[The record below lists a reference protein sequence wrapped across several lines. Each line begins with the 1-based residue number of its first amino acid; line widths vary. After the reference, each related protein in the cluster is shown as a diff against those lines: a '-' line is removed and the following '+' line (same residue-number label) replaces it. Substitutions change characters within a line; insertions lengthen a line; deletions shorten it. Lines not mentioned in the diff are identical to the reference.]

1 MAFKLKLKD
10 FDYKQFFLQRG
21 EWIGLGVV
29 LLIVVPVL
37 LGGIMK
43 IYGAGTAK
51 GNADEMQ
58 KVTAKAEDDIRKS
71 PVPADADKPPQEFFS
86 TMQLTKVDPSPYYPT
101 QPFYVASEMED
112 TRRRKPEILTPR
124 EFDVVALL
132 GAIPGAIIN
141 KGPDGKPQVMV
152 LHAKDT
158 TNPMTKRFQALGQR
172 PGAFSFGG
180 GGGGDAGGGRPGRGG
195 GGFGAPGMGG
205 AFGGGGF
212 GAFNRFNPRGRG
224 APTNVMEFLDL
235 DKVSDSTHLALDLY
249 PVRMVVVSAS
259 FPLKEQLA
267 EFRRALRRRSL
278 GELASMISSGD
289 AIWAFRPPEIERRKF
304 DRSGKDSGW
313 EKVGD
318 QIVKSMS
325 EYLARAAE
333 IAPEDA
339 AMLRNDGV
347 INNGLVMARPVLARG
362 EYPRV
367 TIPNLMRGVANVDR
381 FRGESRRPVL
391 SFKSKQL
398 QNVGFVDPFNPTQP
412 IGTADEKEE
421 KKDSATAEKK
431 DEEANP
437 DEGDELSVPDFALVR
452 FIDTTVEP
460 GYKYQYRI
468 KIKMR
473 NPNYH
478 KHNLAYP
485 DVGAAEDIVAPD
497 WTMTPTVVVP
507 NETEWFAMDD
517 KPDKDKMMVQIHRWI
532 DSTLLNPEDQNT
544 LKPIG
549 DWTIW
554 EKAPAH
560 RGEYIGRYDKAE
572 LPEWKI
578 DKEGFELAVNTK
590 ANSRY
595 IAVDFSARPRP
606 NSDEDPALLLDYSGN
621 RATPVYPGSKKI
633 VEDVPVEALVLTS
646 DGRLVVR
653 GQQDDFNN
661 TERKDRL
668 EKWQQWIRQV
678 KTGQAGKNSNRLDLF
693 NRQMIPGQGG
703 ARTGGRFGG

>member
-1 MAFKLKLKD
+1 
-10 FDYKQFFLQRG
+10 
-21 EWIGLGVV
+21 
-29 LLIVVPVL
+29 
-37 LGGIMK
+37 MK
-43 IYGAGTAK
+43 IYGAGTAQK
-51 GNADEMQ
+51 NTDDMK
-58 KVTAKAEDDIRKS
+58 KVTADAEKAIQNS
-71 PVPADADKPPQEFFS
+71 PVPPDAGQPPKEFFS
-86 TMQLTKVDPSPYYPT
+86 QMQLGKVDPSPYHT
-101 QPFYVASEMED
+101 NFAFYFPSEMED

-141 KGPDGKPQVMV
+141 DGKVMV
-152 LHAKDT
+152 LHPKDT
-158 TNPMTKRFQALGQR
+158 TNPMTKKRLQQIQALRGS
-172 PGAFSFGG
+172 GALNLMSTG
-180 GGGGDAGGGRPGRGG
+180 GGGGDGGGRPGRGG
-195 GGFGAPGMGG
+195 GGMG
-205 AFGGGGF
+205 FPGGGF
-212 GAFNRFNPRGRG
+212 GPGGFGFGNRFNPGQRGQ
-224 APTNVMEFLDL
+224 ATKNEMEYLDL

-249 PVRMVVVSAS
+249 PVRMVVISAS

-304 DRSGKDSGW
+304 DRSGKDFGW

-318 QIVKSMS
+318 QMVKSMAQ
-325 EYLARAAE
+325 YLARAAE
-333 IAPEDA
+333 IAPEDPT
-339 AMLRNDGV
+339 MLRNDGV

-367 TIPNLMRGVANVDR
+367 TIPNLMRGVANADR
-381 FRGESRRPVL
+381 FRGESRRPRL
-391 SFKSKQL
+391 SFKSRQL
-398 QNVGFVDPFNPTQP
+398 QDVGSIDPFNPTQP
-412 IGTADEKEE
+412 IGTGEEKEE
-421 KKDSATAEKK
+421 KKDSAAAEKK
-431 DEEANP
+431 DDESPADEA
-437 DEGDELSVPDFALVR
+437 DELSVPDFALVR

-460 GYKYQYRI
+460 GYRYQYRI

-485 DVGAAEDIVAPD
+485 AVGVDEDIVSPD
-497 WTMTPTVVVP
+497 WTMTPTVAVP

-532 DSTLLNPEDQNT
+532 DFALLNPDDRET

-554 EKAPAH
+554 EKAPAY

-578 DKEGFELAVNTK
+578 DKEGFELAVDTK
-590 ANSRY
+590 AHSKH
-595 IAVDFSARPRP
+595 ISVDFSARPRP
-606 NSDEDPALLLDYSGN
+606 NPDEDPALLLDYSGN
-621 RATPVYPGSKKI
+621 KATPVYPGSKKI

-646 DGRLVVR
+646 GGRLVVR
-653 GQQDDFNN
+653 GQQDDFNSA
-661 TERKDRL
+661 ERKDRL
-668 EKWQQWIRQV
+668 EKWKEWIRQV

-703 ARTGGRFGG
+703 PGRGGRFGG